1 VFSVDVIKGNYAFHF
16 DTSVRYLKEKYIPL
30 YTMLKPTVGK
40 NNLIWSSFQIDHII
54 TIHNWG

>member
-40 NNLIWSSFQIDHII
+40 NNLI
-54 TIHNWG
+54 